1 MTEVPLEAYDVN
13 FDMNVINKLISR
25 GGDKLKPLEDDLA
38 DMNRIVGLIS
48 ANLIEKEKEVDY
60 LNVELTD
67 LKEKSTFLRR
77 NLDETRTAQESM
89 KDSIEI
95 MSNMK
100 GSMANREASN
110 REEISLFE
118 DKFEELKNVLNT
130 GSGWTT
136 AQTDQRISLEKERD
150 CASSKLE
157 NKNSEL
163 NSLRTNIDQIYDEIR
178 LLEKDIFEEDKKAH
192 EISEKVKDCHKTSHS
207 LKKRKEEA
215 ELKLGQMRGTLMKA
229 NEELKSRQ
237 TKLTTEKR
245 SLQELDT
252 LIHGLKGLSRLTTCL
267 YALYYNRLILLYFL
281 SSSKIGDIY

>member
-1 MTEVPLEAYDVN
+1 MADVPMEADDVN
-13 FDMNVINKLISR
+13 FDMNVIDKLIAR
-25 GGDKLKPLEDDLA
+25 GGDKLKPFKDDLA

-48 ANLIEKEKEVDY
+48 ANLVEKDKEVDY
-60 LNVELTD
+60 LNVEL
-67 LKEKSTFLRR
+67 LELREKSTFLRR

-110 REEISLFE
+110 REEIFLFE
-118 DKFEELKNVLNT
+118 EKFEELKAVLST

-136 AQTDQRISLEKERD
+136 AQTDQRISLEKERE
-150 CASSKLE
+150 CVTSKFE

-163 NSLRTNIDQIYDEIR
+163 NSLRTNIDHIYDEIR
-178 LLEKDIFEEDKKAH
+178 LLEKDIFEDDKKAH
-192 EISEKVKDCHKTSHS
+192 EISEKVKESHKTSHS

-245 SLQELDT
+245 SLQELDN
-252 LIHGLKGLSRLTTCL
+252 LIHGLKGSDT
-267 YALYYNRLILLYFL
+267 LL
-281 SSSKIGDIY
+281 

>member
-1 MTEVPLEAYDVN
+1 MTEIPVEADDVN
-13 FDMNVINKLISR
+13 FDMNVIDKLVAR
-25 GGDKLKPLEDDLA
+25 GGDKLKPFKDDLA

-48 ANLIEKEKEVDY
+48 ANLFEKEKEVDY
-60 LNVELTD
+60 LNVELLD
-67 LKEKSTFLRR
+67 LREKSAFLRR

-118 DKFEELKNVLNT
+118 DKFEELKAVLST

-136 AQTDQRISLEKERD
+136 GQTDQRISLEKERD
-150 CASSKLE
+150 CVTSKLE

-163 NSLRTNIDQIYDEIR
+163 NSLRTNIDHIYDEIR
-178 LLEKDIFEEDKKAH
+178 MLEKEIFEEDKKAH
-192 EISEKVKDCHKTSHS
+192 EISEKVKDSHKTSHS

-237 TKLTTEKR
+237 MKLTTEKR
-245 SLQELDT
+245 SLQELDN
-252 LIHGLKGLSRLTTCL
+252 LIHGLKGSD
-267 YALYYNRLILLYFL
+267 ILLTFL
-281 SSSKIGDIY
+281 GLFFFALIPFYLHV